1 MPNMN
6 IILNGTPETV
16 KAQITLTELTDSLDL
31 SGKRYAIE
39 INEHLIPRSRHPE
52 YKLQEGDTVEVV
64 QAIGG
69 G

>member
-6 IILNGTPETV
+6 IILNGSTETIPE
-16 KAQITLTELTDSLDL
+16 QFTLAELIQKLDL
-31 SGKRYAIE
+31 SGKRYAVE
-39 INEHLIPRSRHPE
+39 INEQLIARSRHAE
-52 YKLQEGDTVEVV
+52 HRLQEGDNVEVV